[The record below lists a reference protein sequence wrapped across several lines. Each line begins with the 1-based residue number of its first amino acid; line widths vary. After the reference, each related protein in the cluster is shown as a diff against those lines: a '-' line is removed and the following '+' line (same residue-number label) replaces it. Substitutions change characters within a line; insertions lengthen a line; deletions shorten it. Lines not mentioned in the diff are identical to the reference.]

1 MINAEQASNPA
12 PSGLTD
18 RQSIHDVTVLTV
30 LERIADGVEAL
41 TIEIRR
47 LAQDRVGSAAIDV
60 NRTYSRAEV
69 AHLLNVSTRTVDRR
83 VRAGAILS
91 VKSGSTVRI
100 DGASLNRHRT
110 GEQLIAA
117 RRVLML

>member
-1 MINAEQASNPA
+1 MISATRTNDPNLS
-12 PSGLTD
+12 D
-18 RQSIHDVTVLTV
+18 RQPICDVTVVAAIT
-30 LERIADGVEAL
+30 RIADGVEAL
-41 TIEIRR
+41 TVEIRR

-83 VRAGAILS
+83 VRAGALLAIRN
-91 VKSGSTVRI
+91 GNTVRI
-100 DGASLNRHRT
+100 DGATLHRHRT

-117 RRVLML
+117 RRVLKL